1 MNALFPN
8 PTRIR
13 GRFPALA
20 QSTAF
25 LDNAG
30 GSHLPDCVIEAMT
43 RYMRTAFVQTGGDYR
58 ASQEATQNIARARGV
73 VRMFLGA
80 PGDGASAGDVIFG
93 SSSTV
98 LCYALASAIAEARQ
112 KAAPGSD
119 LARRDQIVVCTAGH
133 EANVG
138 PWLKLAARGFE
149 IVPWQV
155 EWDARE
161 RAWRPSLETL
171 RRLVGARTRL
181 VTFPQVSNILG
192 EVWDAAE
199 VARIAREAGARSVI
213 DGVAYAPH
221 RVPDVRA
228 LGCDWYVYSTYKVFG
243 PHMAAM
249 FGRADAF
256 AELVGPNHEF
266 IDRSAGPSKWELGGA
281 NHEGCAGVSALWEY
295 VCWLAD
301 LSRGRPHER
310 PPAELS
316 RGPFLEAFAAI
327 RAIEE
332 DLQERTLAY
341 LRSKAGVRIIGPNR
355 SGEHRLCIISF
366 VSERASPEQ
375 ISRHLASRDIG
386 IRRGHAYSKRLI
398 EAMGMDAAA
407 GIARVSFQHYNTHAE
422 VDRLCAAL
430 DEVL

>member
-1 MNALFPN
+1 MNGLFSAA
-8 PTRIR
+8 TTIR
-13 GRFPALA
+13 DRFPALA
-20 QSTAF
+20 QTTAF

-30 GSHLPDCVIEAMT
+30 GSHLPDCVIDAMT
-43 RYMRTAFVQTGGDYR
+43 RYMRTNFVQTGGDY
-58 ASQEATQNIARARGV
+58 AVSKAATATIARARSV
-73 VRMFLGA
+73 VRMFLG
-80 PGDGASAGDVIFG
+80 DLDLGDVIFG

-98 LCYALASAIAEARQ
+98 LCYSLASALAEAKHR
-112 KAAPGSD
+112 AAAGSEI
-119 LARRDQIVVCTAGH
+119 ARRDQIIVCTAGH

-138 PWLKLAARGFE
+138 PWLKLASRGFE
-149 IVPWQV
+149 IVPWHA
-155 EWDARE
+155 EWNDRD
-161 RAWRPSLETL
+161 RAWRPSLDTL
-171 RRLVGARTRL
+171 RRLVGPRTRL

-199 VARIAREAGARSVI
+199 VARIARQAGARSVI

-228 LGCDWYVYSTYKVFG
+228 IGCDWYVYSTYKVFG

-249 FGRADAF
+249 FGRGDAF

-301 LSRGRPHER
+301 VSKGRPH
-310 PPAELS
+310 AGAQAALS
-316 RGPFLEAFAAI
+316 RQPFIEAFEAI

-341 LRSKAGVRIIGPNR
+341 LRGKPGVRIVGP
-355 SGEHRLCIISF
+355 EHPSESRLCIISF
-366 VSERASPEQ
+366 VSEKASPET
-375 ISRHLASRDIG
+375 ISGHLAARDIG

-398 EAMGMDAAA
+398 ETMGMDAAA